1 MTQEPATLQLALMS
15 AASWKLPKHVT
26 YVRGRGAESCITYSD
41 LLAEVSALAGW
52 LAEQGVEHG
61 EPVILAA
68 SSSPRVIVDTPV
80 VDDPHTGRIS
90 ARTRAKVLTMSKRH
104 AQGSA
109 AGRVEVPGCMNP
121 VCGGRSLMWS
131 FRARMT
137 GASWSLV

>member
-1 MTQEPATLQLALMS
+1 MTWEPASLQQALQR
-15 AASWKLPKHVT
+15 AAAWTPPKHVT
-26 YVRGRGAESCITYSD
+26 FVRGRGAESSMTYSD
-41 LLAEVSALAGW
+41 LLAGARALAGR